1 MPYRGLINIVSA
13 GLVLTAP
20 LAYGHG
26 GHDPRLKISVSD
38 TEIRIE
44 TSLNVETFL
53 DFDTN
58 KDGGVSVSE
67 YETQYDA
74 IAAWIDAR
82 LQLMDDEQKT
92 LRPYFADAPIVD
104 RGHLSQED
112 AVDNI
117 KILRRY
123 KFDKNTH
130 ALNLTLSLYNHSPQL
145 LYSRAG
151 SFETLLTF
159 ELCLLNL
166 TNNKKSLCRTS
177 F

>member
-13 GLVLTAP
+13 GLLLTAP

-53 DFDTN
+53 DFDMN
-58 KDGGVSVSE
+58 KDGDVSVDE

-74 IAAWIDAR
+74 IATWIDAR
-82 LQLMDDEQKT
+82 LHLKDEKQTALK
-92 LRPYFADAPIVD
+92 PYFADAPIVD

-112 AVDNI
+112 AVENI

-130 ALNLTLSLYNHSPQL
+130 ALKLTLALYDHSPQL
-145 LYSRAG
+145 LYARAG
-151 SFETLLTF
+151 SFESLLSF

-166 TNNKKSLCRTS
+166 TDDKKSLCRSS